1 MSSFPVARPSN
12 TVVRRPSRLHRLDI
26 LLSAG
31 GIPFAV
37 IKTVTHARR
46 ELLLS
51 RFRLNPP
58 GTSSRTDLRMPG
70 ETRMKI
76 FPLRSA
82 GSPEAEPDEFDFPLP
97 VADPSVRPMHRE
109 CVLKG
114 CSYRSRFLFG
124 AGWVFAVIFLVTTLA
139 IGLYGA
145 RSQEALLRENALL
158 YQQIDAQREQSVTR
172 SPAPVPAEKEPV
184 AAPAPSPPPK
194 AAPQVR
200 KSVQPKKPNELP
212 PVPESEKWWNRP

>member
-1 MSSFPVARPSN
+1 
-12 TVVRRPSRLHRLDI
+12 
-26 LLSAG
+26 
-31 GIPFAV
+31 
-37 IKTVTHARR
+37 
-46 ELLLS
+46 
-51 RFRLNPP
+51 
-58 GTSSRTDLRMPG
+58 
-70 ETRMKI
+70 MKI

-82 GSPEAEPDEFDFPLP
+82 GSQEAGPDEFDFPLP

-124 AGWVFAVIFLVTTLA
+124 AGWVFAVIFLVTTVA

-172 SPAPVPAEKEPV
+172 SPAPVPAEREPV
-184 AAPAPSPPPK
+184 AAPAPSPPPPPPK

-212 PVPESEKWWNRP
+212 RVPESEKWWNRP